1 MTCRLY
7 LVAPEDLGSAA
18 RPTSSFADLLSDLLS
33 QVEADCLLLRRGA
46 SNAAEMRET
55 ATALAPIV
63 QNLGVAVLLED
74 DAGLA
79 KETGCDGVH
88 LNNPKAYRGARKLLG
103 DDAIVGVDCGL
114 SRHLALEAA
123 ERGADY
129 VAFRRPPDD
138 TGAEEDAVDE
148 TAPTLE
154 AVLGWWQAMI
164 ETPCVAMDAKNPE
177 ECLNLAES
185 GADFV
190 APVPEVWKDSAD
202 PAETIKAVASKLA

>member
-7 LVAPEDLGSAA
+7 LTAPENLGSADHPA
-18 RPTSSFADLLSDLLS
+18 DSFADLLAGLF
-33 QVEADCLLLRRGA
+33 QGVEVDCLLLRRGTLDEA
-46 SNAAEMRET
+46 GLRET
-55 ATALAPIV
+55 AARLAPIA
-63 QNLGVAVLLED
+63 QGLGVAVVLED

-88 LNNPKAYRGARKLLG
+88 LNNPKAYRGARRLLG

-129 VAFRRPPDD
+129 VAFRRLPDGGTD
-138 TGAEEDAVDE
+138 DHEAIDE

-154 AVLGWWQAMI
+154 AVLAWWQAMI
-164 ETPCVAMDAKNPE
+164 ETPCVAMDARDE
-177 ECLNLAES
+177 EDCRNLAKA

-190 APVPEVWKDSAD
+190 APGAEIWRDNAD
-202 PAETIKAVASKLA
+202 PTKTLNAIASDLA

>member
-7 LVAPEDLGSAA
+7 LIAPENLGSAD
-18 RPTSSFADLLSDLLS
+18 RPVEGFADLLSSLLQS
-33 QVEADCLLLRRGA
+33 IEVDCLLLRRGA
-46 SNAAEMRET
+46 LAEADMRKMAEQI
-55 ATALAPIV
+55 APIA
-63 QNLGVAVLLED
+63 QELGVAVVLED

-88 LNNPKAYRGARKLLG
+88 LNNPRAYRGARKLLG

-129 VAFRRPPDD
+129 VAFQRLPDSETD
-138 TGAEEDAVDE
+138 NQDAVDE

-154 AVLGWWQAMI
+154 AVLAWWQAMI
-164 ETPCVAMDAKNPE
+164 ETPCVAMDASSE
-177 ECLNLAES
+177 EDCLGLAKA

-190 APVPEVWKDSAD
+190 ALGPEIWQRDGK
-202 PAETIKAVASKLA
+202 PAETLKAIAAALA

>member
-7 LVAPEDLGSAA
+7 LVAPEDLGSITH
-18 RPTSSFADLLSDLLS
+18 PTGSFAELLSDLLN
-33 QVEADCLLLRRGA
+33 QVEADCLLIRRGA
-46 SNAAEMRET
+46 MNEAELRNAAS
-55 ATALAPIV
+55 ALAPV
-63 QNLGVAVLLED
+63 AQNQGVAVLLED

-88 LNNPKAYRGARKLLG
+88 LNNAKAYRGARKLLG

-129 VAFRRPPDD
+129 VAFRRPLNEAS
-138 TGAEEDAVDE
+138 AEDIEVDE

-154 AVLGWWQAMI
+154 AVLSWWQAMI
-164 ETPCVAMDAKNPE
+164 ETPCVAMAATSPE
-177 ECLNLAES
+177 ECLNLAKS

-190 APVPEVWKDSAD
+190 APSVEVWQASTD
-202 PAETIKAVASKLA
+202 PLETIKAIAAGLA

>member
-7 LVAPEDLGSAA
+7 LIAPRNLGSADC
-18 RPTSSFADLLSDLLS
+18 PVEDFAEVLSNVLS
-33 QVEADCLLLRRGA
+33 VGMVDCLLLPRGELDEAALRRTT
-46 SNAAEMRET
+46 ER
-55 ATALAPIV
+55 LAPIA
-63 QNLGVAVLLED
+63 QDLGVAVVLEE

-88 LNNPKAYRGARKLLG
+88 LSNPKAYRGARKLLG

-114 SRHLALEAA
+114 SRHLAMEAA

-129 VAFRRPPDD
+129 VAFGRQDSIEIQDPE
-138 TGAEEDAVDE
+138 TADE

-154 AVLGWWQAMI
+154 AVLAWWQAMI
-164 ETPCVAMDAKNPE
+164 ETPCVALNATGE
-177 ECLNLAES
+177 EDCLNLAKA

-190 APVPEVWKDSAD
+190 ALGDNAWQDQNK
-202 PAETIKAVASKLA
+202 VASTLKQIAESL